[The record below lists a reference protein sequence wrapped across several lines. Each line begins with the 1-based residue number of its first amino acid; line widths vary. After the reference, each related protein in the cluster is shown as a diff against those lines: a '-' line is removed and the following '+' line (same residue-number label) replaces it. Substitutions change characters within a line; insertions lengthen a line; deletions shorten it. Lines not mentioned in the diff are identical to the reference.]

1 MKIVIVDFGASKPSF
16 PTNLRAMIRR
26 CRVVSVVMAK
36 DVAAAAPGIDNTAK
50 LVAAR
55 VIEAV
60 VFDENKLLAA
70 LICGRGPRTIAV

>member
-1 MKIVIVDFGASKPSF
+1 MKIVIVDFGTSKPSF
-16 PTNLRAMIRR
+16 PANLRAMIRR

-36 DVAAAAPGIDNTAK
+36 DIAGAAQGVDHPGIRI
-50 LVAAR
+50 VRR

-70 LICGRGPRTIAV
+70 VIWGLSPRTIAV